1 MPTVLVTG
9 ATSGF
14 GHAIATR
21 LIRDGHHVIATGRRR
36 ERLQELAS
44 NLGKNLLPFPL
55 DVTDSKA
62 VAALPNSLPA
72 EWREVDVLV
81 NNAGL
86 ALGVA
91 KAQDASVSDWQ
102 TMIQTNA
109 TGLVEVTHALLPGM
123 IERNRGYIISI
134 GSTAG
139 TYPYVGGNVYG
150 ATKAFVEQFM
160 RNLRT
165 DLLGTKLRA
174 SNIEPG
180 LCGGSEFSN
189 VRLKD
194 DQKAADVYK
203 NTTPLNSED
212 IAETI
217 SWLLSLPPHVNIN
230 SIEMMPVCQAAG
242 GLAVDR
248 TIG

>member
-21 LIRDGHHVIATGRRR
+21 LIRDGHRVIATGRRR
-36 ERLQELAS
+36 ERLQELVS

>member
-21 LIRDGHHVIATGRRR
+21 LIRDGHRVIATGRRR